1 MKIFSIIPH
10 FPYSSFITRFPFLL
24 FIHILFQHYRIYAH
38 FCFLPRSTDIR
49 SILCFSFFLFCFFVF
64 ASFSSSSFP
73 LLLVVRLHAVLL
85 LSRDFPTSNVSRL
98 VIGWRLLL
106 PSHWLSPLVVLASD
120 WCFPMLL
127 LPPDWS
133 LLISDACLLAR
144 DWWAAREEPVKVVAD
159 SPHVFTGLL
168 GNASQRASCRRGR
181 RSSRLLNIKL
191 PPNVRSWHPFPSVFG
206 HQHIGVHFFGR
217 RDYGHS
223 SAH

>member
-1 MKIFSIIPH
+1 MSCSSDSGFQNKRLKSMFK
-10 FPYSSFITRFPFLL
+10 FPPSFFRSLL
-24 FIHILFQHYRIYAH
+24 DTIDAIILFPIPYIKKKCNVTVLFFTDSCR
-38 FCFLPRSTDIR
+38 RSTLD
-49 SILCFSFFLFCFFVF
+49 FVYVWTKI
-64 ASFSSSSFP
+64 SP
-73 LLLVVRLHAVLL
+73 VLL
-85 LSRDFPTSNVSRL
+85 LSRDFPTSNVNRL

-159 SPHVFTGLL
+159 SPHVFAGLL

-181 RSSRLLNIKL
+181 RSSRLLQEHKRAGC
-191 PPNVRSWHPFPSVFG
+191 VQAGARVHE
-206 HQHIGVHFFGR
+206 IGRTLSFVKILWLNSQIFCQ
-217 RDYGHS
+217 S
-223 SAH
+223 